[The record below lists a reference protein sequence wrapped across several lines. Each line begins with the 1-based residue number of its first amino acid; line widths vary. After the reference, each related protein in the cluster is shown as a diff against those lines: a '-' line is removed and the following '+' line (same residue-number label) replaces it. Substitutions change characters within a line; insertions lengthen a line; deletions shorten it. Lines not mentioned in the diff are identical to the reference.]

1 MSLSFGLKG
10 SPTWKVTADGLQPF
24 GVDQN
29 GREVQMGWAPLD
41 GSQTMFLMCDEEEA
55 IYEGTRGPGKTDALL
70 MDFYRDCGKGWGASW
85 TGVLFRR
92 TYPELGDVIEK
103 SKKWFHLL
111 DPGARF
117 NEAKSEWKFSSGER
131 LLFRH
136 FLREADYWAYHG
148 HAYPWIGWE
157 ELTTWPDMGGYRRMK
172 SCSRSTRKG
181 MPKRVRATTNPYGP
195 GHNVVKQ
202 YFQLPIPGG
211 QAYQVLR
218 GLTDAQGEVQP
229 NRAAVRGRLL
239 ENRILL
245 HADPGYI
252 PRLRS
257 AARSEAELKAWME
270 GDWNIVAGGMF
281 DDVWDDEVH
290 VWPRLPWGSIP
301 STWRLD
307 RSFDWGSSKP
317 FSVGWWAQS
326 DGSDILLPNGQWRST
341 IRGDLIRVAEWYG
354 WNGEPNEGLRMLA
367 TDIAKG
373 IRQRERDWGI
383 NGRVRAGV
391 ADSSIFDV
399 ENGSG
404 IAQDM
409 AKRVRLD
416 SGETFNGVKWIGA
429 DKRPGSRKQGWEA
442 IRKRLQDSKRG
453 EKGEPREFPGL
464 FVTEDCR
471 QFLRTVPVLT
481 RDDKDPDDVNT
492 DTEDHI
498 ADEVRYRIRAAGRS
512 GGSGR
517 HEGMT

>member
-1 MSLSFGLKG
+1 MALDFGLSTG
-10 SPTWKVTADGLQPF
+10 ITWKVTEEGLAPF
-24 GVDQN
+24 GTDMS
-29 GREVQMGWAPLD
+29 GKEVQMDWAPLH
-41 GSQTMFLMCDEEEA
+41 GSQTLFLLCDTEEA

-70 MDFYRDCGKGWGASW
+70 MDFYRECGKGWGAAW

-103 SKKWFHLL
+103 SKKWFNLL
-111 DPGARF
+111 DPGAKF
-117 NEAKSEWKFSSGER
+117 NEAKSEWKFSGGER

-157 ELTTWPDMGGYRRMK
+157 ELTTWPDIGGYKRMK

-181 MPKRVRATTNPYGP
+181 MPKRIRATTNPYGP

-202 YFQLPIPGG
+202 YFQLPIPGNRVM
-211 QAYQVLR
+211 QVLT
-218 GLTDAQGEVQP
+218 GLEDKDGEAMP
-229 NRAAVRGRLL
+229 DRAAFRGKLK

-252 PRLRS
+252 KRLRS

-281 DDVWDDEVH
+281 DDVWDDSVH
-290 VWPRLPWGSIP
+290 VWERLPWSSIP
-301 STWRLD
+301 ATWRID

-373 IRQRERDWGI
+373 IRQREHDWGI

-416 SGETFNGVKWIGA
+416 SGQTYPGVKWIAA

-442 IRKRLQDSKRG
+442 LRKRLKDSKRG

-471 QFLRTVPVLT
+471 QFLRTFPVLT
-481 RDDKDPDDVNT
+481 RDDRDPDDVNT
-492 DTEDHI
+492 NTEDHI
-498 ADEVRYRIRAAGRS
+498 ADEVRYRVRSSGRS

>member
-1 MSLSFGLKG
+1 MNAPLVA
-10 SPTWKVTADGLQPF
+10 PRPRWIVTADGVKPF
-24 GVDQN
+24 IKDPVTGED
-29 GREVQMGWAPLD
+29 REMGWCPLP
-41 GSQTMFLMCDEEEA
+41 GSQEFFLSCDVEEA

-70 MDFYRDCGKGWGASW
+70 MDFYRDVNKGWGAAW
-85 TGVLFRR
+85 KGVLFRR

-103 SKKWFHLL
+103 SKKWFNELC
-111 DPGARF
+111 PQAVY
-117 NEAKSEWKFSSGER
+117 NEAKNEWRFPTGEK

-157 ELTTWPDMGGYRRMK
+157 ELTTWPDLGGYKRMK
-172 SCSRSTRKG
+172 SCSRSTKKG

-195 GHNVVKQ
+195 GHNVVKE
-202 YFQLPIPGG
+202 YFQLPIPAGKS
-211 QAYQVLR
+211 YQILT
-218 GLTDAQGEVQP
+218 GLTDKDGSP
-229 NRAAVRGRLL
+229 LPDRAAFHGKLM
-239 ENRILL
+239 ENKILL

-252 PRLRS
+252 SRLRS

-281 DDVWDDEVH
+281 DDVWDDTVH
-290 VWPRLPWGSIP
+290 VWPRIGWDFIP
-301 STWRLD
+301 STWRID

-326 DGSDILLPNGQWRST
+326 DGSDIVLPDGRVRST
-341 IRGDLIRVAEWYG
+341 IRGDLFRVAEWYG

-373 IRQRERDWGI
+373 IREREKQWGI
-383 NGRVRAGV
+383 LDRVKAGV

-409 AKRVRLD
+409 AKKVRLD
-416 SGETFNGVKWIGA
+416 NGEVLPGVKWLAA

-442 IRKRLQDSKRG
+442 IRRRLKDSKRG
-453 EKGEPREFPGL
+453 PNGEPRENPGL
-464 FVTEDCR
+464 FVMEDCR
-471 QFLRTVPVLT
+471 QFLRTFPVLT
-481 RDDKDPDDVNT
+481 RDDKDPDDVNSE
-492 DTEDHI
+492 TEDHI
-498 ADEVRYRIRAAGRS
+498 ADEVRYRVRASGRS